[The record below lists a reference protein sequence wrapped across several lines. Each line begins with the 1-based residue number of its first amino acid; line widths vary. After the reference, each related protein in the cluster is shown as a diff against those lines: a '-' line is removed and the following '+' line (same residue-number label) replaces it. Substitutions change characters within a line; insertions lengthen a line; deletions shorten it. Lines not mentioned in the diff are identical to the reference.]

1 MGAVAFV
8 VERRLLKVIKRR
20 GREEEQEP
28 QTGTRHAGQQQD
40 LELTLGAKQVDDQ
53 PARQQAAH
61 DPQDRG

>member
-28 QTGTRHAGQQQD
+28 QTGTRHAGQRQD